1 MPILLVLLALQGSDR
16 EHKKLYEK
24 VRGSVVAIR
33 AMAPLGERSGT
44 GTVIDKDGLI
54 LTSYSVCP
62 EGSKNVRVWTAGPRM
77 YKAEIVGTSKR
88 DEVALLRIKP
98 KDPLPPIAFGESGK
112 VKTGEISYTIGNAAN
127 SIILDDSPSLNV
139 GVISGQYTLTEPRA
153 NSTYAGI
160 VLETTAAVNVGMEGA
175 PLLNA
180 EGKMIGF
187 VTLNYSPHRFLGAAI
202 PIDSQKY
209 VIEILLKKESDKTAP
224 VETGEGTLGVKA
236 EDRAGRIVVTE
247 VVREGAADRAGIRP
261 GDTILGIGK
270 TRIQNCEELWRRLKD
285 MKAGDIVWLTIEA
298 DGDSYQVKVTLT
310 GKK

>member
-1 MPILLVLLALQGSDR
+1 
-16 EHKKLYEK
+16 
-24 VRGSVVAIR
+24 
-33 AMAPLGERSGT
+33 
-44 GTVIDKDGLI
+44 
-54 LTSYSVCP
+54 
-62 EGSKNVRVWTAGPRM
+62 
-77 YKAEIVGTSKR
+77 
-88 DEVALLRIKP
+88 
-98 KDPLPPIAFGESGK
+98 
-112 VKTGEISYTIGNAAN
+112 
-127 SIILDDSPSLNV
+127 
-139 GVISGQYTLTEPRA
+139 
-153 NSTYAGI
+153 
-160 VLETTAAVNVGMEGA
+160 MEGA

-270 TRIQNCEELWRRLKD
+270 TRIQNCEELWKRLKD